1 MYRFQL
7 GQEGL
12 TALLGSLFLRSS
24 LWSSLRAPTQRWR
37 SCSLSASIR
46 TWCLVPGG
54 FSSLVVTYN
63 KMRYTYYIHTLL
75 ESDEATI
82 KNLFILSRK
91 PDKN

>member
-1 MYRFQL
+1 MYRIQF
-7 GQEGL
+7 GKEGL
-12 TALLGSLFLRSS
+12 TALLGSLFLRRS

-63 KMRYTYYIHTLL
+63 KIDIPTIHIHYWNLMRQPFKTVCSP
-75 ESDEATI
+75 EKA
-82 KNLFILSRK
+82 
-91 PDKN
+91 